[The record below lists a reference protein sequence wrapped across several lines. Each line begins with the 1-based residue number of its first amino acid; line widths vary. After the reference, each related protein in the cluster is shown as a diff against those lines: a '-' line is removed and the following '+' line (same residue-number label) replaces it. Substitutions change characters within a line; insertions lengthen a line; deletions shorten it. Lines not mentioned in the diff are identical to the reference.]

1 MGTQKEQVLLTL
13 GQIQQR
19 NSVTWSCTEDQNYT
33 RVPVGSVVAAHLTT
47 PGSLLSSGLRDLKRA
62 APALNFNVHVLRVL
76 HTTRVLGLPQAIE
89 TD

>member
-1 MGTQKEQVLLTL
+1 M
-13 GQIQQR
+13 
-19 NSVTWSCTEDQNYT
+19 
-33 RVPVGSVVAAHLTT
+33 GSVVAAHLTT

-89 TD
+89 ID

>member
-1 MGTQKEQVLLTL
+1 MLLTL

-19 NSVTWSCTEDQNYT
+19 NSVTWSCTEDQHYT

-62 APALNFNVHVLRVL
+62 VPALNLNVHVLKVL
-76 HTTRVLGLPQAIE
+76 HMTRVLGLPQAIE
-89 TD
+89 ID

>member
-33 RVPVGSVVAAHLTT
+33 RAPVGAVVAHLIT
-47 PGSLLSSGLRDLKRA
+47 PGSLLSSGLRDLRRA
-62 APALNFNVHVLRVL
+62 AHGLNLNVHMLRVL